1 MTIAIGDDVI
11 DVLVHGPNR
20 YFDNHRADPI
30 PGVRDVYPFGYCARI
45 SWTPWPSSSTARSTS
60 TRARSGCGRCCRAQT
75 CPTGSKPAPPPLQR
89 AAGSPARA
97 RAAWAFIHGMI
108 MLELNERFPDDG
120 VTELAWQSG
129 IAALQATA
137 ALR

>member
-1 MTIAIGDDVI
+1 MRAHFLDAVAEQLDSSI
-11 DVLVHGPNR
+11 DIDARPKRVWEVLP
-20 YFDNHRADPI
+20 RADMPR
-30 PGVRDVYPFGYCARI
+30 GLEAR
-45 SWTPWPSSSTARSTS
+45 TAD
-60 TRARSGCGRCCRAQT
+60 
-75 CPTGSKPAPPPLQR
+75 PLQR

-108 MLELNERFPDDG
+108 MLELNERFPDDS

>member
-20 YFDNHRADPI
+20 YFDNYRADPI

-45 SWTPWPSSSTARSTS
+45 SWWEVLTTLPAFGAMNEAPWNRH
-60 TRARSGCGRCCRAQT
+60 RHRR
-75 CPTGSKPAPPPLQR
+75 
-89 AAGSPARA
+89 
-97 RAAWAFIHGMI
+97 
-108 MLELNERFPDDG
+108 
-120 VTELAWQSG
+120 QSG